1 MPTNAFTR
9 EPQDRR
15 TITRPALRRHLDPAP
30 RMPPTPHSAVRQAAL
45 YAPHAGTLNRGRA
58 RV

>member
-1 MPTNAFTR
+1 MPTNDFTR

-15 TITRPALRRHLDPAP
+15 AITRPVLGRHPDPAP
-30 RMPPTPHSAVRQAAL
+30 WMPPTPHSAVRQAAL
-45 YAPHAGTLNRGRA
+45 YAPHAGTLNPGRA